1 MLRAGFELA
10 TPASYRQKTLALDR
24 SAIGIGMHP
33 PAVRRVASRYTDWAI
48 AAHIE
53 TYNIFIMR
61 RRVSVT

>member
-1 MLRAGFELA
+1 M
-10 TPASYRQKTLALDR
+10 D
-24 SAIGIGMHP
+24 P
-33 PAVRRVASRYTDWAI
+33 PAVRRVASRYTDRAI